1 MINSKELITYTQHLT
16 LLFVEDHDELR
27 ENTTEIL
34 KKFFSHVESSP
45 NGKDALTKYKQYH
58 EKHSKYYDIVI
69 SDIQM
74 PKLNG
79 VELTKEIY
87 IINPEQT
94 VIVLSAHDESKY
106 LLPLVNIGIEYF
118 IKKPIDYQEFLEVLL
133 NTSKKIHHSTPHN
146 SPDKTKIQLSD
157 EYAFDIKNNYL
168 VHNKNIIYLTKYEI
182 LFMQL
187 LSKNI
192 GKIYSNEDIV
202 SYYRVNNDSIDA
214 TNIRKLV
221 SKLRKKLPEKC
232 IESIYGVGYRLLPFQ
247 NL

>member
-1 MINSKELITYTQHLT
+1 MINSKELITYTQHLS

-34 KKFFSHVESSP
+34 KKFFHHVDSSS
-45 NGKDALTKYKQYH
+45 NGKDALIKYKQYH
-58 EKHSKYYDIVI
+58 ETHSKYYDIVI

-87 IINPEQT
+87 IMNPSQT

-133 NTSKKIHHSTPHN
+133 NTSKKIHHTTPHN
-146 SPDKTKIQLSD
+146 SSKATKIQLGE
-157 EYAFDIKNNYL
+157 EYTFDIKNNYL

-187 LSKNI
+187 LSKNV

-202 SYYRVNNDSIDA
+202 SYYRANNDSIDA

-221 SKLRKKLPEKC
+221 SKLRKKLPQKC
-232 IESIYGVGYRLLPFQ
+232 VESIYGVGYRLLPFQ
-247 NL
+247 N